1 VEEPV
6 GTPQPAAVEA
16 EAPAAASDPQSL
28 EDRLAAA
35 IEAANA
41 EITADPVAPSPPE
54 RTDTPTPV
62 ADPGP
67 AEEAGPRPDDDQPN
81 PDLPQLTRG
90 QTRRLFEQWE
100 SERRPRFFR
109 DLEQAQAEA
118 ADMRAQ
124 AEAAAQADAEARAG
138 YEQWYGPDQH
148 YQQAERH
155 YDQIVDKLQRG
166 EYVPDQEIQ
175 QARAFVT
182 WRDNRRMAG
191 AVHQRELGKVMAN
204 VDRLFR
210 QAKVDGLDVAQVLA
224 DVSKQGGHPGAVLE
238 AIAARVRDEW
248 KGRYEA
254 EKAAHEATRV
264 RAGLG
269 RAPGG
274 APAGGAAPR
283 GDLSSVLGSLRPGTD
298 AAEAF
303 VERAL
308 KGDLSHLDLADR

>member
-1 VEEPV
+1 
-6 GTPQPAAVEA
+6 
-16 EAPAAASDPQSL
+16 L
-28 EDRLAAA
+28 RLAALWLLL
-35 IEAANA
+35 AAVYA
-41 EITADPVAPSPPE
+41 VTLTIPATA
-54 RTDTPTPV
+54 TDQY
-62 ADPGP
+62 
-67 AEEAGPRPDDDQPN
+67 AGDEPHYLLAAKSWSEDGDM
-81 PDLPQLTRG
+81 DLSNQ
-90 QTRRLFEQWE
+90 
-100 SERRPRFFR
+100 
-109 DLEQAQAEA
+109 
-118 ADMRAQ
+118 
-124 AEAAAQADAEARAG
+124 
-138 YEQWYGPDQH
+138 Y
-148 YQQAERH
+148 AERQ

-191 AVHQRELGKVMAN
+191 AVHQRELGKVISN

-210 QAKVDGLDVAQVLA
+210 QARVDGLDVGQVLA

-238 AIAARVRDEW
+238 AVAARVRDEW

-308 KGDLSHLDLADR
+308 KGDLAHLDLAER